1 MYVGAISATPL
12 DVNQMT
18 GRIVIIA
25 RLWTLSIAVFLALT
39 ISETASAVV
48 ASPSQPLVSALDT
61 ALNSK
66 NLAAISDLL
75 TSDYAHE
82 DGYTRQTLPQVLQ
95 SLWKQYPNLT
105 YKTEILRSEMNAGNE
120 TIETLTTIN
129 GRRSNPAGQVWKITG
144 MIRSQQTVQSNR
156 IRSQSILSEQTR
168 ISIGEK
174 PPTVIVNLPDTVTVG
189 KPFKY
194 EAIVQEPMDDDLFM
208 GTVFDNPVS
217 PTLSNSFQLQIP
229 SLAELITGRVQN
241 RKPKPDDAKDPKSIV
256 KLSRLRSGGFFK
268 LGTAATTPETRWIS
282 AVLARHDGGI
292 TIATHRL
299 RTVR

>member
-1 MYVGAISATPL
+1 
-12 DVNQMT
+12 MT

-25 RLWTLSIAVFLALT
+25 RLWTLSAAALLAL
-39 ISETASAVV
+39 IPFNEKASAVV

-61 ALNSK
+61 ALNTK
-66 NLAAISDLL
+66 NLSAVSDLL
-75 TSDYAHE
+75 TDDYTHE
-82 DGYTRQTLPQVLQ
+82 DGYTRQSLPQALQ
-95 SLWKQYPNLT
+95 RLWKQYPNLV
-105 YKTEILRSEMNAGNE
+105 YKTEILRSEMTAGNE

-129 GRRSNPAGQVWKITG
+129 GRRSNPAGQVWKISGT
-144 MIRSQQTVQSNR
+144 IRSQQVVQANR
-156 IRSQSILSEQTR
+156 IRSQAILSEQTR

-174 PPTVIVNLPDTVTVG
+174 PPTVIVNLPDTVPVG
-189 KPFKY
+189 KAFKY
-194 EAIVQEPMDDDLFM
+194 EAIVQEPMEDDLFM

-217 PTLSNSFQLQIP
+217 PFLLTQKQLQLQIP
-229 SLAELITGRVQN
+229 SLAELLTGRTQP
-241 RKPKPDDAKDPKSIV
+241 RKAQTPLPKTDSSVV

-268 LGTAATTPETRWIS
+268 LGTASAVPETRWIS

>member
-1 MYVGAISATPL
+1 
-12 DVNQMT
+12 MT

-25 RLWTLSIAVFLALT
+25 RLWTLPAAALLAF
-39 ISETASAVV
+39 IPFNERASAVV

-66 NLAAISDLL
+66 NISAISDLL
-75 TSDYAHE
+75 TSDYVHE
-82 DGYTRQTLPQVLQ
+82 DGYTRQTLPQALQ

-120 TIETLTTIN
+120 TIETLTTIS

-144 MIRSQQTVQSNR
+144 MIRSQQTVQANR
-156 IRSQSILSEQTR
+156 IRTQAILSEQTR

-174 PPTVIVNLPDTVTVG
+174 PPTVIVNLPETVG
-189 KPFKY
+189 VGKAFKY
-194 EAIVQEPMDDDLFM
+194 EAIVQEPMEDDLFM

-217 PTLSNSFQLQIP
+217 PVLLTPSQLQLQIP

-241 RKPKPDDAKDPKSIV
+241 RKPQKSSTTNRSSIV

-268 LGTAATTPETRWIS
+268 VGTAAATPETRWIS

>member
-1 MYVGAISATPL
+1 M
-12 DVNQMT
+12 
-18 GRIVIIA
+18 IIA
-25 RLWTLSIAVFLALT
+25 RLWTLPAAAFLAL
-39 ISETASAVV
+39 IPFNERASAVV

-66 NLAAISDLL
+66 NISAISDLL
-75 TSDYAHE
+75 TSDYTHE
-82 DGYTRQTLPQVLQ
+82 DGYTRQTLPQALQ
-95 SLWKQYPNLT
+95 SLWKQYPNLI

-144 MIRSQQTVQSNR
+144 MIRSQQTVQANR
-156 IRSQSILSEQTR
+156 IRSQAILSEQTR

-189 KPFKY
+189 KAFKY
-194 EAIVQEPMDDDLFM
+194 EAIVQEPIEDDLFM

-217 PTLSNSFQLQIP
+217 PMLSNQFQLQIP
-229 SLAELITGRVQN
+229 SIAELITGRVQN
-241 RKPKPDDAKDPKSIV
+241 RKSQKSDLVNPNSIV

-268 LGTAATTPETRWIS
+268 VGTAATTPETRWIS

-299 RTVR
+299 RTIR

>member
-1 MYVGAISATPL
+1 
-12 DVNQMT
+12 MT

-25 RLWTLSIAVFLALT
+25 RLWTLSAAALLAL
-39 ISETASAVV
+39 IPFNEKASAVV

-61 ALNSK
+61 ALNTK
-66 NLAAISDLL
+66 NLSAVSDLL
-75 TSDYAHE
+75 TADYTHE
-82 DGYTRQTLPQVLQ
+82 DGYTRQSLPQALQ
-95 SLWKQYPNLT
+95 RLWKQYPNLT
-105 YKTEILRSEMNAGNE
+105 YKTEILRSEMTAGNE

-129 GRRSNPAGQVWKITG
+129 GRRSNPAGQVWKISGT
-144 MIRSQQTVQSNR
+144 IRTQQIVQANR
-156 IRSQSILSEQTR
+156 IRSQAILSEQTR

-174 PPTVIVNLPDTVTVG
+174 PPTVIVNLPDTVPVG
-189 KPFKY
+189 KAFKY

-217 PTLSNSFQLQIP
+217 PFLLTQKQLQLQIP
-229 SLAELITGRVQN
+229 SLAELLTGRTQP
-241 RKPKPDDAKDPKSIV
+241 RKAQAPLPKTDSSVV

-268 LGTAATTPETRWIS
+268 LGMAAAVPETRWIS

>member
-1 MYVGAISATPL
+1 
-12 DVNQMT
+12 
-18 GRIVIIA
+18 
-25 RLWTLSIAVFLALT
+25 
-39 ISETASAVV
+39 
-48 ASPSQPLVSALDT
+48 
-61 ALNSK
+61 
-66 NLAAISDLL
+66 
-75 TSDYAHE
+75 
-82 DGYTRQTLPQVLQ
+82 LPKALQ

-105 YKTEILRSEMNAGNE
+105 YKTEILRSEINGGKQ

-129 GRRSNPAGQVWKITG
+129 GRRSNPAGQIWNITG
-144 MIRSQQTVQSNR
+144 MIRSQQTVQANR
-156 IRSQSILSEQTR
+156 IRSQAILSEQTR

-194 EAIVQEPMDDDLFM
+194 EAIVQEPMEDDLFM
-208 GTVFDNPVS
+208 GTVFENPVS
-217 PTLSNSFQLQIP
+217 PLLLTPNQLQLQIP
-229 SLAELITGRVQN
+229 SLAELITGRVQKRRPQPPSSN
-241 RKPKPDDAKDPKSIV
+241 VSGSVV

-268 LGTAATTPETRWIS
+268 LGTAAATPETRWIS